1 MSLGGLELA
10 LLSGLGGS
18 LIKGI
23 SGAYGAGGAAADLKL
38 SEEQK
43 RRLKELERMEAEDA
57 FGMSAADRDVYST
70 RVMSPVQTAEREALA
85 RFGASQA
92 IGDIGQGAAFRQQQ
106 ALKQTGEAARAEA
119 QRAVAEKEAVV
130 AQQQQQQLERLRQQE
145 LQRKAMERQ
154 AVMSLLGAAGEGVE
168 QAGGI
173 AAKMKFAEE
182 QYALNKP
189 SAEDAQVVESAA
201 NVLFPRDTL
210 AGVNMSGSQGL
221 GTNGV
226 DSVDAMMGI
235 DLSNN
240 PLYEENLKALLERIL
255 GNTENAEGAAFDIP
269 ISQRAF
275 DVRNMEY

>member
-92 IGDIGQGAAFRQQQ
+92 VGDIGQGAAFRQQQ

-119 QRAVAEKEAVV
+119 QRAVAEKESSV
-130 AQQQQQQLERLRQQE
+130 AQAQQQQLEQLRQQE

-154 AVMSLLGAAGEGVE
+154 AVMSLLGAAGEGVA

-189 SAEDAQVVESAA
+189 SAEDAQVVGATAQALGFGGDQPGYRAVEGASMSETGGQGMGGDGNRAA
-201 NVLFPRDTL
+201 
-210 AGVNMSGSQGL
+210 
-221 GTNGV
+221 
-226 DSVDAMMGI
+226 DAMMMYTNPSAFLGDPEYSTLVEEALRKKRDD
-235 DLSNN
+235 DLF
-240 PLYEENLKALLERIL
+240 ALIM
-255 GNTENAEGAAFDIP
+255 GD
-269 ISQRAF
+269 
-275 DVRNMEY
+275 Y

>member
-92 IGDIGQGAAFRQQQ
+92 VGDIGQGAAFRQQQ

-119 QRAVAEKEAVV
+119 QRAVAEKEASV
-130 AQQQQQQLERLRQQE
+130 AQAQQQQLEQLRQQE

-154 AVMSLLGAAGEGVE
+154 AVMSMLGAVGEGVA
-168 QAGGI
+168 QAGGV

-189 SAEDAQVVESAA
+189 SAEDTQVVGSTA
-201 NVLFPRDTL
+201 NILFPKDTL

-221 GTNGV
+221 GMNGV
-226 DSVDAMMGI
+226 DSVYAMI
-235 DLSNN
+235 DQSKSFN
-240 PLYEENLKALLERIL
+240 PLIEALPSKSFNPLTKALEQKSYDDLFALIM
-255 GNTENAEGAAFDIP
+255 GD
-269 ISQRAF
+269 
-275 DVRNMEY
+275 Y

>member
-1 MSLGGLELA
+1 MTGLELA
-10 LLSGLGGS
+10 LLAGVGGS

-23 SGAYGAGGAAADLKL
+23 GGAIGAGGAAEDLKL
-38 SEEQK
+38 TAAQK

-154 AVMSLLGAAGEGVE
+154 AVMSMLGAVGEGVS
-168 QAGGI
+168 QGGGI

-189 SAEDAQVVESAA
+189 SAEDAQVVSAA
-201 NVLFPRDTL
+201 ANALFPKEEVV
-210 AGVNMSGSQGL
+210 GFN
-221 GTNGV
+221 
-226 DSVDAMMGI
+226 
-235 DLSNN
+235 LSNTT
-240 PLYEENLKALLERIL
+240 PTSKSSGDVVQEALDQQQLERL
-255 GNTENAEGAAFDIP
+255 LRLAQGAFGFESLYTPDTV
-269 ISQRAF
+269 ISEKAKPR
-275 DVRNMEY
+275 Y